1 MGVADLIPGISG
13 GTIAFLSGI
22 YEELLA
28 SIGSIQFRAFKKI
41 AWPFLLP
48 LGSGIACAFLT
59 LAPLLHHLLTNY
71 FQETYGFFFGVIA
84 ASTVIF
90 VKQVKISRLW
100 QWLLVAVGS
109 ASVIFL
115 TSFSSLATEQCG
127 FLFLVLSGALAS
139 SAMLLPGISGS
150 YILFLLGI
158 YPLAIAAIA
167 ERNQIFTLLF
177 PLLIGIVFGLLVFAR
192 VVSFFLKKFKGI
204 TLSLLTGFMVGGLQ
218 QIWPFSHEK
227 VAYPILFALS
237 GFIIVICLEYA
248 LNKKLKQVE

>member
-1 MGVADLIPGISG
+1 M
-13 GTIAFLSGI
+13 
-22 YEELLA
+22 
-28 SIGSIQFRAFKKI
+28 
-41 AWPFLLP
+41 
-48 LGSGIACAFLT
+48 
-59 LAPLLHHLLTNY
+59 
-71 FQETYGFFFGVIA
+71 IA
-84 ASTVIF
+84 ASTIIF
-90 VKQVKISRLW
+90 VKQVKISKLW

-109 ASVIFL
+109 AAVIFL
-115 TSFSSLATEQCG
+115 TSFSSLATGQCG
-127 FLFLVLSGALAS
+127 FLFLVVSGALAS

-150 YILFLLGI
+150 YVLFLLGI

-177 PLLIGIVFGLLVFAR
+177 PLFIGIVFGLLVFAR

-204 TLSLLTGFMVGGLQ
+204 TLALLTGFMVGGLQ
-218 QIWPFSHEK
+218 QIWPFSQEK